1 MKLVFA
7 TSEAHPLIKTG
18 GLADV
23 SGGLPTALAE
33 LGHKV
38 LLVLPAYQAVLDKV
52 SKVSVVAQFELAGAS
67 RKLKVRLLKVTV
79 PELGVNV
86 LLVDIPELFNRPG
99 NPYMGPDGNDW
110 WDNGERFAV
119 FSKAVVEIA
128 MDRVGLKWKADVVHA
143 NDWQTGLVPA
153 LLTLESSRPRSLFTI
168 HNMAYAG
175 YFPKSLFESL
185 GLPWAWWS
193 IDGIE
198 FYGQM
203 SMLKAG
209 IQMADWVTT
218 VSPSYAKE
226 ICYPEYAYGFEG
238 VLKERQ
244 EQGRLVGIING
255 IDDQEWNPV
264 TDRYISYNYSAKK
277 GRISAKKRNK
287 ELLLTLLGDQ
297 EPAAHLDTPLIGFV
311 GRLVDQKGVDLI
323 LQAVPDILAEQDVL
337 FVFVGTG
344 SAFYEKQF
352 IELKDRYPGQVF
364 VHIGYSETLAHQVE
378 AGADMF
384 LMPSRFEPCGLNQ
397 MYSLAYGTPPIVH
410 HTGGLIDTVVST
422 TKQTLAD
429 KTATGFMF
437 YDPNPDALRVTILQ
451 ALDLYQKPRSWQQIQ
466 KTGMQRAFS
475 WKNSAQDYVKL
486 YAMEIFK

>member
-23 SGGLPTALAE
+23 SGGLTSALVE
-33 LGHKV
+33 LGHQVK
-38 LLVLPAYQAVLDKV
+38 LVLPAYQAVLDKV
-52 SKVSVVAQFELAGAS
+52 NKVSVLSQFELDGVGK
-67 RKLKVRLLKVTV
+67 RLKVRLLSAKVA
-79 PELGVNV
+79 ELKANV
-86 LLVDIPELFNRPG
+86 ILVDIPELFNRPG
-99 NPYMGPDGNDW
+99 NPYMAADAKDW
-110 WDNGERFAV
+110 WDNGERFGV

-128 MDRVGLKWKADVVHA
+128 MNRVGLNWKADVVHA
-143 NDWQTGLVPA
+143 NDWQTGLIPA
-153 LLTLESSRPRSLFTI
+153 LLTLEKSKPRSLFTI

-175 YFPKSLFESL
+175 YFPKSLFEGL
-185 GLPWAWWS
+185 KLPWKWWT
-193 IDGIE
+193 IEGME
-198 FYGQM
+198 FYDQM

-238 VLKERQ
+238 VLNQRQ
-244 EQGRLVGIING
+244 KQGRLVGIING
-255 IDDQEWNPV
+255 IDDQEWNPA
-264 TDRYISYNYSAKK
+264 TDRYISYNYSAEK
-277 GRISAKKRNK
+277 GRIVGKKRNK
-287 ELLLTLLGDQ
+287 ELLLTLLGDSDPQ
-297 EPAAHLDTPLIGFV
+297 EHLAIPLIGFV
-311 GRLVDQKGVDLI
+311 GRLVEQKGVDLI
-323 LQAVPDILAEQDVL
+323 LQALPEILEAESVQ
-337 FVFVGTG
+337 FVFVGSG
-344 SAFYEKQF
+344 SEYYEKQ
-352 IELKDRYPGQVF
+352 LMRLAGRYPGRVF

-410 HTGGLIDTVVST
+410 HTGGLIDTVVNT

-437 YDPNPDALRVTILQ
+437 FDPNPHALRATILQ
-451 ALDLYQKPRSWQQIQ
+451 ALSLYKKPRSWQQIQ

-486 YAMEIFK
+486 YAKEI